1 MITALLTA
9 MSLLVLF
16 VVLISKVLC
25 LARQGVFATKNFLW
39 SSLELVF
46 SLFALGFLLVINIT
60 NAYHSTIDI
69 LMLPVA
75 FESSIY
81 LYVGTFLFTIVS
93 FLFIIEL
100 FTIIINDVWEGRKQ
114 FMPSRRDAGYMNRAN
129 TRD

>member
-9 MSLLVLF
+9 IALLVLF
-16 VVLISKVLC
+16 VVFTSKVLC
-25 LARQGVFATKNFLW
+25 LTKTGVFATKNFLW
-39 SSLELVF
+39 SSLELMF

-81 LYVGTFLFTIVS
+81 LYIGTFLFTIVG

-100 FTIIINDVWEGRKQ
+100 FTIIVNDIYEGRKQ
-114 FMPSRRDAGYMNRAN
+114 FMPSKKNSGYMNRAN
-129 TRD
+129 MRN